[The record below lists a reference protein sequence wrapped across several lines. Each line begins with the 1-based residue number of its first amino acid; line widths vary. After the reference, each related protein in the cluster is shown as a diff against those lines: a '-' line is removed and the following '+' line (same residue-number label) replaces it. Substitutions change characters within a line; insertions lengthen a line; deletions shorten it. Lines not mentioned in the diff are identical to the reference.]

1 MDAKR
6 TGDLQRP
13 ASRDYFPPSS
23 SRKRRLIAALNL
35 NPAKRGPA
43 QSRDGNA
50 CAATVNNVD
59 RARCL
64 FPLRVILDRSTRSHQ
79 PAHVRFTPKRS
90 NLTAMVER
98 RFVPLPEV
106 KCAVGRLINPSSA
119 WPIHVGGRR
128 PFAQLSLRKQDQAH
142 TGLKSRILTEPMEGP
157 HWRTFRHHFNFGSR
171 RRARLRQYTAG
182 FQSFRHASNRRS
194 ADWTEFIVDLSPK
207 RVKNLVAPSNIP
219 DIMLKGGRRFFIR
232 IFVYLFTAV
241 RAGIDCKP
249 AHTKPISV
257 FVLPPIS
264 PVFA

>member
-1 MDAKR
+1 
-6 TGDLQRP
+6 
-13 ASRDYFPPSS
+13 
-23 SRKRRLIAALNL
+23 
-35 NPAKRGPA
+35 
-43 QSRDGNA
+43 
-50 CAATVNNVD
+50 
-59 RARCL
+59 
-64 FPLRVILDRSTRSHQ
+64 
-79 PAHVRFTPKRS
+79 
-90 NLTAMVER
+90 MVER

-142 TGLKSRILTEPMEGP
+142 TGLRSRILTEPYKGLIGV
-157 HWRTFRHHFNFGSR
+157 HLATDFNLGR
-171 RRARLRQYTAG
+171 VVQRASGETLPASNPSDTP
-182 FQSFRHASNRRS
+182 SNRRS